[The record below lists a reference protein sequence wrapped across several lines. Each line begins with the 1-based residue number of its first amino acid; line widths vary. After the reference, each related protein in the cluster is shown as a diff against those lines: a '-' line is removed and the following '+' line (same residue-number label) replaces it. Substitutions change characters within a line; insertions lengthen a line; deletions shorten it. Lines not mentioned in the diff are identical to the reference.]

1 VPIVVM
7 AATIGVAIIYIAST
21 NIIAGIV
28 PNTELVTSNAPFG
41 LTFSL
46 MFNSTVGKF
55 VTFLLILSCAGSTL
69 GWQFTIAKVF
79 QQSAAEGFFPK
90 CFAKVNRWGAPVLG
104 MIIIVAIQTCFCFMT
119 ISPELFNQFN
129 RLVDLAV
136 VTNIM
141 PYLLSMAAVG
151 VIMKAA
157 NVEPAKA
164 KLYTFVALIGALYSF
179 YALFS
184 TGITEVF
191 YGSLATFFGWTLWG
205 LLATRFVSDKN

>member
-1 VPIVVM
+1 M

-164 KLYTFVALIGALYSF
+164 KLYTFVALIGAL
-179 YALFS
+179 
-184 TGITEVF
+184 
-191 YGSLATFFGWTLWG
+191 
-205 LLATRFVSDKN
+205 

>member
-1 VPIVVM
+1 
-7 AATIGVAIIYIAST
+7 
-21 NIIAGIV
+21 
-28 PNTELVTSNAPFG
+28 
-41 LTFSL
+41 
-46 MFNSTVGKF
+46 
-55 VTFLLILSCAGSTL
+55 
-69 GWQFTIAKVF
+69 
-79 QQSAAEGFFPK
+79 
-90 CFAKVNRWGAPVLG
+90 

-191 YGSLATFFGWTLWG
+191 YGSLATFFGWTLGAFWQHALSAIKIKLSQQIFKG
-205 LLATRFVSDKN
+205 LSARQSFFI

>member
-1 VPIVVM
+1 MTLWAFLGLESACANSDAVENPQKNVPIVVM

-28 PNTELVTSNAPFG
+28 PNTELVASNAPFG

-90 CFAKVNRWGAPVLG
+90 CFAKVNRWV
-104 MIIIVAIQTCFCFMT
+104 
-119 ISPELFNQFN
+119 
-129 RLVDLAV
+129 RR
-136 VTNIM
+136 
-141 PYLLSMAAVG
+141 
-151 VIMKAA
+151 
-157 NVEPAKA
+157 
-164 KLYTFVALIGALYSF
+164 
-179 YALFS
+179 FS
-184 TGITEVF
+184 
-191 YGSLATFFGWTLWG
+191 A
-205 LLATRFVSDKN
+205 